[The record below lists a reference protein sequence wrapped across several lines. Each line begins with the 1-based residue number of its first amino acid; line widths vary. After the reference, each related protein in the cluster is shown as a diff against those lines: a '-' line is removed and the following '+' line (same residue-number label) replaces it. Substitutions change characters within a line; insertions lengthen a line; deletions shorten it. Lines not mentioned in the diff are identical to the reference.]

1 MKSTDYFNL
10 AAFIAIVE
18 TGSFRK
24 AAARLEMQPSTLSH
38 AMRTL
43 EKRMGVSLL
52 HRTTRHVS
60 PTEAGQALYAQTAPA
75 FADIATAVEHINPF
89 RQHPAGTVR
98 LSVPRMAAAHV
109 LAPRFR
115 EFSDRYPDVLLDI
128 SVDNGFVDIV
138 KEGFDAGIRLG
149 ERVQKDM
156 VAVRITAD
164 FCDAVVGSPEY
175 FQRFGIPQTP
185 HDLTAHRCIGWRQ
198 SSAGKP
204 YRWEFA
210 KNGQKINVTVSG
222 PLMLDDFELMQQA
235 ALDGVG
241 LAYSE
246 VSLCNQ
252 YLERG
257 QLVRVL
263 ADWCA
268 PYSGFFLYYP
278 SRRTSAALRALIE
291 MLRYPL
297 PV

>member
-10 AAFIAIVE
+10 AAFVAIVE

-60 PTEAGQALYAQTAPA
+60 PTEAGQALYAQVAPA
-75 FADIATAVEHINPF
+75 FADIAMAVEHINPF

-115 EFSDRYPDVLLDI
+115 EFAERYPDVILDI

-138 KEGFDAGIRLG
+138 KEGFDAGVRLG
-149 ERVQKDM
+149 EHIQKDM

-164 FCDAVVGSPEY
+164 FCDAVVG
-175 FQRFGIPQTP
+175 
-185 HDLTAHRCIGWRQ
+185 
-198 SSAGKP
+198 
-204 YRWEFA
+204 
-210 KNGQKINVTVSG
+210 
-222 PLMLDDFELMQQA
+222 
-235 ALDGVG
+235 
-241 LAYSE
+241 
-246 VSLCNQ
+246 
-252 YLERG
+252 
-257 QLVRVL
+257 
-263 ADWCA
+263 
-268 PYSGFFLYYP
+268 
-278 SRRTSAALRALIE
+278 
-291 MLRYPL
+291 
-297 PV
+297 